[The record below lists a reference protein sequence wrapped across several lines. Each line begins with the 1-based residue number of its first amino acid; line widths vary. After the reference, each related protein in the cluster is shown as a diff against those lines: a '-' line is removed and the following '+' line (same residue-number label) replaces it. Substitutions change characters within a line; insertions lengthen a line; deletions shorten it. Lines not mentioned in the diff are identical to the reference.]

1 MPIEKSFLNSPLGVL
16 EIKVTEQL
24 VCSILFTNTNR
35 KTIPITE
42 HINTAQSKYPLT
54 MICQQQLTEYFS
66 GERTKFELPLQQT
79 GTSFQQKI
87 WSELTNI
94 PFGKTISYLAL
105 SKRIGNSK
113 AIRAVGTANGNNSI
127 CIVVP
132 CHRVIGSNGDLK
144 GYNGDLWR
152 KKWLLE
158 HEGKH
163 LNGKQTLIEFSKDGN
178 NAIKPIESD

>member
-1 MPIEKSFLNSPLGVL
+1 MPIEQSFFNSPLGVL
-16 EIKVTEQL
+16 EIKVTSQL

-35 KTIPITE
+35 KIIPITE
-42 HINTAQSKYPLT
+42 NITKTQTKYPLT

-66 GERTKFELPLQQT
+66 GERTIFELPLQQM
-79 GTSFQQKI
+79 GTAFQQKI

-94 PFGKTISYLAL
+94 PYGKTISYLAL

-113 AIRAVGTANGNNSI
+113 AIRAVGTANGKNSI

-158 HEGKH
+158 HEGKYI
-163 LNGKQTLIEFSKDGN
+163 NGVQTLIGFSKDCYN
-178 NAIKPIESD
+178 KK

>member
-1 MPIEKSFLNSPLGVL
+1 MPIEQSFFNSPLGIL
-16 EIKVTEQL
+16 EIKVTAQW
-24 VCSILFTNTNR
+24 VWSILFTHTNR
-35 KTIPITE
+35 KTITISE
-42 HINTAQSKYPLT
+42 NTTNTKSKYPLT
-54 MICQQQLTEYFS
+54 MICQQLTEYFS
-66 GERTKFELPLQQT
+66 GERTIFELPLQQT
-79 GTSFQQKI
+79 GTAFQQKI

-105 SKRIGNSK
+105 SIKIGNSK
-113 AIRAVGTANGNNSI
+113 AIRAVGAANGNNSI

-163 LNGKQTLIEFSKDGN
+163 TNGVQNFIGFSKDLN
-178 NAIKPIESD
+178 SKNKPI